1 MGALE
6 LMGNNSNIGYR
17 STQPVINI
25 GGQDNSSLGEGLV
38 SMIIRENT
46 NGLYRAEV
54 LFDNWGEKNN
64 NLDFLYFDRQT
75 LDFGKVLKIKLGTDT
90 YFDGRIMAVEAQF
103 GAAQTPQINVLAE
116 DRFQD
121 LRMNRRTRTFADAS
135 DSDVI
140 NQIAS
145 DHGLTPNVNV
155 DGPTYKVLAQINQSD
170 LAFLR
175 ERARAIDAELW
186 MTGGTLNAK
195 THTDRGNGALEMI
208 HGGKLHEFSVI
219 ADLAMQ
225 RTSVSVS
232 GWDVS
237 SKSAL
242 KHESDDSVISGE
254 LGSDTS
260 GPSILQSAL
269 GARKESLVHTIPL
282 TSQEAQSTADA
293 YFKMSARRFVVGHG
307 VAETDLDLRVGSYVN
322 LTGLGPMFSGKYY
335 VSEVRHMFDRR
346 RGLRSEFTGERPG
359 IGQG

>member
-1 MGALE
+1 MRNGSDPAL
-6 LMGNNSNIGYR
+6 R
-17 STQPVINI
+17 ATQPVINI
-25 GGQDNSSLGEGLV
+25 GGQDNSSLSEGLV
-38 SMIIRENT
+38 SLIIRENT

-75 LDFGKVLKIKLGTDT
+75 LDFGKALKIKFGTDT
-90 YFDGRIMAVEAQF
+90 FFEGRIMAVEAQF
-103 GAAQTPQINVLAE
+103 GATQTPQITVLAE

-121 LRMNRRTRTFADAS
+121 LRMTRRTRTFADVS

-140 NQIAS
+140 NQIAG

-175 ERARAIDAELW
+175 ERARTIDAELW
-186 MTGGTLNAK
+186 MAGNTLNAK
-195 THTDRGNGALEMI
+195 THTDRGKGALDMI
-208 HGGKLHEFSVI
+208 YGGKLHEFSVI

-225 RTSVSVS
+225 RTSVSVN

-242 KHESDDSVISGE
+242 QHESDDSIISGE

-260 GPSILQSAL
+260 GPSILQRAL
-269 GARKESLVHTIPL
+269 GARKESLVHTIPF

-293 YFKMSARRFVVGHG
+293 YFKMNARRFVVGHG
-307 VAETDLDLRVGSYVN
+307 VAETNLDLRVGSYVN

-346 RGLRSEFTGERPG
+346 RGLRSEFTSERPG
-359 IGQG
+359 IG